1 METMSI
7 QVTYR
12 MGEPLAAYIH
22 LGRRPGERAVR
33 SEEVG
38 PEVIADYGA
47 DGQVLGLEVVSP
59 GSTTAEDIFAA
70 FDKLGL
76 GRPTAADLRPLV
88 AA

>member
-1 METMSI
+1 
-7 QVTYR
+7 VHR
-12 MGEPLAAYIH
+12 PAA
-22 LGRRPGERAVR
+22 GPRERAVR

-38 PEVIADYGA
+38 PELIADYDA